1 MKVKKKRFTLDRFKK
16 TLITSRN
23 ITVLYWNIDK
33 KLFIVNA
40 IVIVIPAILPFVNA
54 YLYKLIIDFLIKS
67 FSTQIVQ
74 TEQLVVLLSL
84 RFITL
89 LIQDFSFS
97 IQTYVE
103 QLLYYKI
110 PAHVYQLVLGKLA
123 SLDVSYFEDSNFRDR
138 LEKVR
143 DTYTWRPLNMLSY
156 LSYAMQNVVQ
166 VLIAFIAIA
175 TLNWVFSLVI
185 ILLAIPSFIA
195 QTTYANISWGIWDQN
210 SPHRKRFYYIAELI
224 QSGQSIKEIK
234 LFQMGSRL
242 LKELKVLY
250 DEFTKENIVTGK
262 KQLKT
267 NIGIGIFGVM
277 VYATIEIYIIISAFK
292 RRISIGDISYFTA
305 VVTNFQNGVG
315 GFFRNMAQVFS
326 ASLYVQEIF
335 DLLAIETNIKESS
348 HKIKIDIDQSPTIE
362 FKDVSFAY
370 PGTTNKVFSN
380 FSLTIHPGEKIALV
394 GENGAGKTTLIKL
407 LARFY
412 DVTQGEI
419 LINGINIKELELASW
434 YKALGVLFQD
444 FVRYEYSFEDNIYF
458 GKIYEEKDDDKI
470 KNAAKMSGAE
480 DIAEGLKD
488 GYRQMLGK
496 TFENGAELSVGQWQ
510 KVALARAFL
519 RDAPV
524 LILDEPTASI
534 DAKSESE
541 IFEKVES
548 LSKNKTVI
556 IISHRFSTVRNAD
569 KIYVIKKGKIKEEGS
584 HEELM
589 KQDGVYASL
598 FRVQARGYK

>member
-1 MKVKKKRFTLDRFKK
+1 MAERKKRFSLDRFKK
-16 TLITSRN
+16 TFITSKK
-23 ITVLYWNIDK
+23 IVGLYWSIDK
-33 KLFIVNA
+33 KLFIANA
-40 IVIVIPAILPFVNA
+40 VVVIIPAILPFVNA
-54 YLYKLIIDFLIKS
+54 YLYKLIIDFLIQS
-67 FSTQIVQ
+67 FSTNNIQ
-74 TEQLVVLLSL
+74 TQQLVILLGL
-84 RFITL
+84 RLMTL

-110 PAHVYQLVLGKLA
+110 PAHIYQLVLGKLA

-143 DTYTWRPLNMLSY
+143 DAYTWRPLNMITFLSY
-156 LSYAMQNVVQ
+156 GLQNVVQ
-166 VLIAFIAIA
+166 ILIAFVAIA
-175 TLNWVFSLVI
+175 TLNWIFIFII
-185 ILLAIPSFIA
+185 ILLAIPSFVA
-195 QTTYANISWGIWDQN
+195 QTTYANINWGIWHQN
-210 SPHRKRFYYIAELI
+210 SPNRKRFYYIAELI
-224 QSGQSIKEIK
+224 QAGQSIKEIK
-234 LFQMGSRL
+234 LFQMGSKL
-242 LKELKVLY
+242 LKELKNLY
-250 DEFTKENIVTGK
+250 SEFTKENIGTGR

-267 NIGIGIFGVM
+267 NLGIGVFGTV
-277 VYATIEIYIIISAFK
+277 VYTVIEIYIIFSAFK
-292 RRISIGDISYFTA
+292 RRISIGDIGYFTA
-305 VVTNFQNGVG
+305 VVTNFQNGIG

-335 DLLAIETNIKESS
+335 DLLAIETNIKESPKMVKVDLS
-348 HKIKIDIDQSPTIE
+348 KSPAIE
-362 FKDVSFAY
+362 FKNVSFVY
-370 PGTTNKVFSN
+370 PGTTEKIFSN

-412 DVTQGEI
+412 DVTEGEI
-419 LINGINIKELELASW
+419 IISGNNIKELELASW

-458 GKIYEEKDDDKI
+458 GKIYEEKDENKI
-470 KNAAKMSGAE
+470 KQAAKISGASG
-480 DIAEGLKD
+480 IAEELKD
-488 GYRQMLGK
+488 GYKQMLGK

-534 DAKSESE
+534 DAKAEAE
-541 IFEKVES
+541 IFEKVER

-569 KIYVIKKGKIKEEGS
+569 KIYVIHKGKIKEEGS
-584 HEELM
+584 HEKLM
-589 KQDGVYASL
+589 KTDGIYASL
-598 FRVQARGYK
+598 FKLQAKGYQ